1 MRPLSRSASE
11 SECVPMRKFIDRI
24 IPRYAH
30 LPLIMCGVT
39 QFLAYF
45 CTKYIHIRD
54 YVDLALPIDHVI
66 PVRPEWV
73 SVYILS
79 YVYWIVGYIAVSR
92 VSRERCHRL
101 CIADYIAMAISA
113 VFFVLVPTTLPRDP
127 VSGGLFAWALNIIY
141 ALDTPLN
148 LFPSLHC
155 LISWLLARE
164 MMDIKQFHPA
174 VRWGAFVF
182 SFLVF
187 ASTVFTRQHF
197 IIDIPAGVIVAEIAR
212 YTAHRLVR
220 CVK

>member
-1 MRPLSRSASE
+1 
-11 SECVPMRKFIDRI
+11 MRKFIDRI

-30 LPLIMCGVT
+30 LPLILCGIT

-45 CTKYIHIRD
+45 CTKYIHIRGF
-54 YVDLALPIDHVI
+54 VDISLPIDHVI
-66 PVRPEWV
+66 SVRPEWV

-92 VSRERCHRL
+92 VSRERCLRL
-101 CIADYIAMAISA
+101 CIANYFAMAICA
-113 VFFVLVPTTLPRDP
+113 VCFVLIPTTLPRDP
-127 VSGGLFAWALNIIY
+127 VSGGVFAWLLNLIY

-148 LFPSLHC
+148 LFPSQHC

-164 MMDIKQFHPA
+164 LMDVKKFHPA
-174 VRWGAFVF
+174 IRWGAVAF

-197 IIDIPAGVIVAEIAR
+197 IIDIPAGVAVAEISR
-212 YTAHRLVR
+212 YIAHRLER
-220 CVK
+220 CRK